1 MTFINGHLKNNLFN
15 TPTISLV
22 EPLSSNKLFYETK
35 LDNYANFHNFIKT
48 EDH

>member
-1 MTFINGHLKNNLFN
+1 MAFINGYLKNNLSKAPIIN
-15 TPTISLV
+15 LV